1 MENNNTSIKD
11 NLLGHTNQNTLR
23 RFFCCIFH
31 KSQDNDT
38 DDNDEH
44 DTDYNDEQDTDDN
57 DEQDTYYN
65 DEQDTDDDMDKYIPT
80 WSINKGTF
88 EK

>member
-44 DTDYNDEQDTDDN
+44 DT
-57 DEQDTYYN
+57 YYN

-80 WSINKGTF
+80 WSINKGAF